1 MPAIDG
7 TAPPLIGKAVPATAW
22 LFGSHDVEV
31 EYVEYLPPI
40 DRFTRPAGDVG
51 LACLLRNR
59 RARDEAT
66 ALAKPQW
73 HPIGPS
79 TVAVAEDRLLV
90 AVDGEW
96 VSLWFDDDFTLFA
109 TARQDQLC
117 AATATEGPYL
127 LEGPAMPY
135 IDGPYLLEGPAMP
148 YIDGLLAQV
157 VDAEP
162 VEPMPTAE
170 SAWTPLPAEPP
181 STCGRRG
188 VTVGRRG
195 RWSLAGWRT

>member
-1 MPAIDG
+1 MPRAIYCG
-7 TAPPLIGKAVPATAW
+7 GMHLLPAPTSAASPLIGEAAPATASW
-22 LFGSHDVEV
+22 FGSYDV

-59 RARDEAT
+59 RARDEAL
-66 ALAKPQW
+66 ALAQPQW

-79 TVAVAEDRLLV
+79 TVAVAKDRLLL
-90 AVDGEW
+90 ALDGEW

-117 AATATEGPYL
+117 AATATEGSFL

-135 IDGPYLLEGPAMP
+135 V
-148 YIDGLLAQV
+148 DGLLAQV

-162 VEPMPTAE
+162 VESMPTAE
-170 SAWTPLPAEPP
+170 PAWTPLPAELPP
-181 STCGRRG
+181 TCGRRG

-195 RWSLAGWRT
+195 RWSLAGWRA